1 MPFPFIVFAIMH
13 VGFSFI
19 VFAFSNAFIISSIL
33 CPSIFITSNPK
44 INITDEQ
51 QEGTY
56 NFYVRNYKNT
66 GKITDVKII
75 YTIKIQDTIEE
86 KLKNTIKY
94 ELYKNGNKIE
104 LQKNETTK
112 MELTNK
118 EQQEDKYQL
127 KIVYN
132 KNASNIMQDIME
144 KIQIQVHS
152 EQANK

>member
-1 MPFPFIVFAIMH
+1 M
-13 VGFSFI
+13 
-19 VFAFSNAFIISSIL
+19 
-33 CPSIFITSNPK
+33 
-44 INITDEQ
+44 
-51 QEGTY
+51 
-56 NFYVRNYKNT
+56 NY
-66 GKITDVKII
+66 
-75 YTIKIQDTIEE
+75 
-86 KLKNTIKY
+86 
-94 ELYKNGNKIE
+94 
-104 LQKNETTK
+104 TK

>member
-1 MPFPFIVFAIMH
+1 MTITNILLTVVVIIIAGLAIFYYIKKQKEQE
-13 VGFSFI
+13 VE
-19 VFAFSNAFIISSIL
+19 
-33 CPSIFITSNPK
+33 SNPK

-86 KLKNTIKY
+86 KIKNTIKY